1 LTAHK
6 PN

>member
-6 PN
+6 